1 VIFIEK
7 TPVAGIDITPA
18 AIKFIVMRSI
28 MWIHLPTVSQNLRK
42 RLASSLAFIAL
53 LACLMPTA
61 AQAPIDLRVA
71 LVIGNAAYPG
81 AAALANPGN
90 DAKAMGATLRSLGF
104 TVVETTDASRAQMQ
118 EAITKVRDTLRGK
131 SGVGML
137 YYAGHGLQ
145 LDWRNYMVPIDAKLS
160 KASDVP
166 EQTVELGAVIDAF
179 KQAGNRMNI
188 VVLDACRDNP
198 FAGTA
203 SAKGLAQLDAPPGT
217 FLAFA
222 TAPGNVAEDG
232 DAKADSNGLYTRFLL
247 QELKKPQAKIEDVFK
262 RVRLNVR
269 QQSQGRQIPWES
281 TSLEDDF
288 FFNSGIKQAI
298 TLSNNEKERAFNE
311 EKAEWDKIKD
321 SKNVNDFYAFLQKYP
336 NGSISEAVTH
346 RLNVLNKPQ
355 IAATPVQGRD
365 PVDYAEIWKVGN
377 SSTFVRTDLL
387 TKVALM
393 ERSAQVTKVTGDV
406 VEFNGGQGYTT
417 LTGGTIRTSSGA
429 NFDPPIQS
437 YPAGDFQI
445 GQRWSSRSI
454 ETNGSYR
461 GWIEFEVLIASYED
475 VTVKLGT
482 YKAYKM
488 VMKFSTQSGT
498 RGTHTMWFSPKMGMV
513 KFVRDARRANGQ
525 QDGYAEELIARNAG

>member
-1 VIFIEK
+1 
-7 TPVAGIDITPA
+7 
-18 AIKFIVMRSI
+18 M
-28 MWIHLPTVSQNLRK
+28 
-42 RLASSLAFIAL
+42 SLAFQLSKRLKAWLTSIAVSLAL
-53 LACLMPTA
+53 LASLSPTA

-81 AAALANPGN
+81 VAALANPGN
-90 DAKAMGATLRSLGF
+90 DAKAMGDALRGLGF
-104 TVVETTDASRAQMQ
+104 SVVEARDASRAQMN
-118 EAITKVRDTLRGK
+118 EAIAKVRDQLKGK
-131 SGVGML
+131 NGIGML

-145 LDWRNYMVPIDAKLS
+145 VDWRNYMVPVDAKMNN
-160 KASDVP
+160 ASDVP
-166 EQTVELGAVIDAF
+166 NQTVELGSVIDAF

-203 SAKGLAQLDAPPGT
+203 TAKGLAQLDAPPGT

-232 DAKADSNGLYTRFLL
+232 DTKAESNGLYTRYLL

-288 FFNSGIKQAI
+288 FFNSGIKQAV
-298 TLSNNEKERAFNE
+298 TLSSSEKEKAFNE

-321 SKNVNDFYAFLQKYP
+321 SKNASDFYAFLQKYP
-336 NGSISEAVTH
+336 NGSISEAATH
-346 RLNVLNKPQ
+346 QLNVLNKPV
-355 IAATPVQGRD
+355 IKATPVQGRE
-365 PVDYAEIWKVGN
+365 PVDYSSIWKVGN
-377 SSTFVRTDLL
+377 SSTFVRTDFL
-387 TKVALM
+387 TKSVIM
-393 ERSAQVTKVTGDV
+393 ERSAQVTKVTGDL
-406 VEFNGGQGYTT
+406 VEFNHGQGFTT
-417 LTGGTIRTSSGA
+417 LTGGTIRTSGGM

-445 GQRWSSRSI
+445 GQRWRSRSI
-454 ETNGSYR
+454 ETTGSYR
-461 GWIEFEVLIASYED
+461 GWIEFEAHVAAYEE

-482 YKAYKM
+482 FKAYRTEL
-488 VMKFSTQSGT
+488 KFNTQSGT
-498 RGTHTMWFSPKMGMV
+498 RGTHTMWFSPKVGMV
-513 KFVRDARRANGQ
+513 KFIRDARRSNGQ
-525 QDGYAEELIARNAG
+525 QDGYMEELIARNAS